1 MKDFQMLLKFMGR
14 LRDPEQGTSWDQR
27 QDFSTIAPYTIEEAY
42 EVADAI
48 ERDDMDELCSE
59 LGDLLFQVV
68 YHAQIASE
76 KNLFDFNHIVQ
87 RINDKLVTRH
97 PHLMSQKQGQGVR
110 QSPIWEDIKEN
121 ERKEKAQS
129 RGMDHSILDGIGQS
143 IPSLSRAQKLQMRA
157 AQVGFDWRDIDPV
170 FEKIDEEIK
179 EINYAVRNNESDER
193 LHEELGD
200 LLFACVNLARHL
212 KVDAE
217 TALRRANNKFITRF
231 KYIET
236 SLNKENKVISE
247 ASLKEMDNL
256 WEKAKQL

>member
-87 RINDKLVTRH
+87 RINDKLVIRH
-97 PHLMSQKQGQGVR
+97 PHLMSQKQGQGVA

-129 RGMDHSILDGIGQS
+129 CGMDHSILDGIGQS

-170 FEKIDEEIK
+170 FEKIDEEIN

-212 KVDAE
+212 KIDAE

-236 SLNKENKVISE
+236 SLTKENKVISE